1 MAGARIQVL
10 YGYVATTVAR
20 PLSSDADESPQF
32 GWRLIGG
39 NNRELARG
47 AQSYVTYAQVGEAV
61 QLLRVGLAGLD
72 WPINNDAR
80 TGKWHWHA
88 ASDGTPVM
96 TGGRPYE
103 RERDCR
109 DSIQHVQIALVDAMI
124 TPGVTVIR
132 SNAGGRTA
140 RPTVHRRARR
150 PIPQDAP

>member
-1 MAGARIQVL
+1 VAGARIQVL
-10 YGYVATTVAR
+10 YGYAANGVGR
-20 PLSSDADESPQF
+20 PLSAITDESPQF

-88 ASDGTPVM
+88 ESAGTPVM

-109 DSIQHVQIALVDAMI
+109 DCIQHVRIALVDALI
-124 TPGVTVIR
+124 TPGVTVVR
-132 SNAGGRTA
+132 SNNGTRTT
-140 RPTVHRRARR
+140 RPTVHRNQHR